1 MLMIEDGV
9 ELEELEK
16 YGFKGESFQNGFIY
30 RNCYV
35 YYDDLQQPVIF
46 IDLKLRVVEMGFDFA
61 KTDDGIDVI
70 FDLIKAGLMK
80 KVVEDER

>member
-1 MLMIEDGV
+1 MLKIKDNIE
-9 ELEELEK
+9 LKELEK

-35 YYDDLQQPVIF
+35 YHNDLQQSVIF
-46 IDLKLRVVEMGFDFA
+46 IDLKLRVIEMGFDFS

-70 FDLIKAGLMK
+70 FDLIKAGL
-80 KVVEDER
+80 VEKAVDNER